1 MRSSVVTPVIT
12 LSDDYK
18 EDHGSRKRKEKKR
31 KKGKRKKDEGKKKGK
46 LKTKIGGKKM
56 NYIFHCFQNYI
67 DQIE

>member
-1 MRSSVVTPVIT
+1 MTTKKTTGAGRG
-12 LSDDYK
+12 K
-18 EDHGSRKRKEKKR
+18 KKKR

-56 NYIFHCFQNYI
+56 NYIFHQLCFQNYI